1 MKRSSADRYFVTVY
15 CVQNGCNCDVS
26 WKNTYMS
33 TLLST
38 DTKEVSRFGNGRY
51 SALMQECY
59 QDLQKVFKLSEPVAE
74 RVAKA
79 IGSEIGAIMANQHVS
94 IKLGSIN
101 KDGKLNIAEAAKI
114 KGVAVTNTLMTL
126 RALQYA
132 NEAVKNGFNRNDT
145 EWKPIPALAEYF
157 DSLS

>member
-1 MKRSSADRYFVTVY
+1 M
-15 CVQNGCNCDVS
+15 
-26 WKNTYMS
+26 
-33 TLLST
+33 ST

-51 SALMQECY
+51 SALMQECF
-59 QDLQKVFKLSEPVAE
+59 QDLQKVFRLPEDTAE
-74 RVAKA
+74 KVSRA
-79 IGSEIGAIMANQHVS
+79 IGSEIGAIMANQHVT

-132 NEAVKNGFNRNDT
+132 NEAIKNGFNRNET
-145 EWKPIPALAEYF
+145 EWKPIPALQEYF
-157 DSLS
+157 DSI